1 MKELLSKRQEKR
13 KVSEI
18 NMRLYLYVKSVSF
31 IENIECGFTMHY
43 LYFLVYRNWMNSLG
57 VDPYVNYLYGDLAD
71 GLIIFQLY
79 DFIQPGIVDWKRVVG
94 AHKS

>member
-1 MKELLSKRQEKR
+1 
-13 KVSEI
+13 
-18 NMRLYLYVKSVSF
+18 
-31 IENIECGFTMHY
+31 
-43 LYFLVYRNWMNSLG
+43 MNSLG